1 MQSCERKMQQMKDDC
16 HTYGVCLA
24 RLRLLEEKMQ
34 RGGESAKLRKE
45 KRRLEK
51 ALARTEALL
60 DEVEENCGGR
70 MRDLLLRVLCLKQK
84 PDEVARELDLDEST
98 MAFAIDTCLFEVVV
112 DHLHMKGENTYA

>member
-1 MQSCERKMQQMKDDC
+1 MQSYEKKMQQMKDDC

>member
-1 MQSCERKMQQMKDDC
+1 MQSYERKMQQMKDDC

-84 PDEVARELDLDEST
+84 PDEVAKELDLDEST

>member
-1 MQSCERKMQQMKDDC
+1 MQSYERKMQQMKDDC

-51 ALARTEALL
+51 AFARTEALL

-84 PDEVARELDLDEST
+84 PDEVAKELDLDEST